1 MRFDLLIKGGEVVD
15 PGGSYGGRL
24 DVAVT
29 RDRIAAVERD
39 IPAEAAFR
47 VIDATGL
54 IVTPGLVDLHTHAY
68 AGATY
73 WGIQADPVAARSGVT
88 TFADA
93 GSVGAMT
100 FPAFRDWIVQ
110 PARARIYAFLNISYI
125 GLAPDTHECAILKW
139 NDVALCARVAN
150 ANRDVVRGIK
160 VRMGNTVEPHGLEPM
175 RRASQA
181 AEETELPLMTH
192 IGHGPPDVEDVLD
205 LMRPG
210 DLLTHCFTGASMKI
224 VDDQGRLLEGTR
236 RALDR
241 GMLLDVGH
249 GAGGFAF
256 ATAEAVLGAGYKPDV
271 ISTDIHQL
279 SVRGPMFDLPTTL
292 GKFLAM
298 GMTLPEVIER
308 ATARPAQVLGLAG
321 EVGTLR
327 PGAYADVALFRLEEG
342 SYPFYDTRQVR
353 RDGRQRLRHVLTLV
367 GGQELAHLPEE
378 PPAPWITVSEF
389 QQELARQ
396 GLP

>member
-1 MRFDLLIKGGEVVD
+1 
-15 PGGSYGGRL
+15 
-24 DVAVT
+24 
-29 RDRIAAVERD
+29 
-39 IPAEAAFR
+39 
-47 VIDATGL
+47 
-54 IVTPGLVDLHTHAY
+54 
-68 AGATY
+68 
-73 WGIQADPVAARSGVT
+73 
-88 TFADA
+88 
-93 GSVGAMT
+93 
-100 FPAFRDWIVQ
+100 
-110 PARARIYAFLNISYI
+110 
-125 GLAPDTHECAILKW
+125 
-139 NDVALCARVAN
+139 LCVRVAN

-175 RRASQA
+175 RRALRA

-256 ATAEAVLGAGYKPDV
+256 ATAEAVLRAGYKPDV
-271 ISTDIHQL
+271 ISTDVHQL

-292 GKFLAM
+292 GKFLAL
-298 GMTLPEVIER
+298 GMTLPEVVER
-308 ATARPAQVLGLAG
+308 ATARPAQVLGLGG

-342 SYPFYDTRQVR
+342 SFPFYDTRRVR
-353 RDGRQRLRHVLTLV
+353 RDGRQRLRPVLTLAR
-367 GGQELAHLPEE
+367 GQELGPQPEE
-378 PPAPWITVSEF
+378 PPAPWITVTEF
-389 QQELARQ
+389 QEELARQ